1 MKNLLKKKK
10 KTIKEANKYVT
21 KYFTES
27 SPTTVLDRY
36 YRPHFTDEKTD
47 IAGTIIILPT
57 YRGN

>member
-10 KTIKEANKYVT
+10 NIKEANKYVT

-36 YRPHFTDEKTD
+36 YHPHFTDEKTD